1 MDKATKEV
9 STRGD
14 GGFGLAQNTQTELL
28 TIVFLACAGV
38 IIKLCFP
45 ENYSELG
52 NIGPASSTMWG
63 YGLTAIALSI
73 MAFMEIGLN
82 TSGSNES
89 SGGLFKYFSNIFH
102 IILTPIV
109 LTLFVVMYIIY
120 LNFSY
125 FTKINT
131 NQVTPDYHTYSY
143 MSLFLLIVQ
152 IICIAYYLRIHIN
165 EGITEK
171 ITDTIAKQIEIYKS
185 ITYIICTI
193 NFIFIVMIHINL
205 AFFSTDEVETKDT
218 E

>member
-1 MDKATKEV
+1 MSTATKEV
-9 STRGD
+9 SIRGD
-14 GGFGLAQNTQTELL
+14 NRGFGLAQNTQTELL

-45 ENYSELG
+45 ENYSKLG

-82 TSGSNES
+82 TSKNT
-89 SGGLFKYFSNIFH
+89 FSVANIFH

-152 IICIAYYLRIHIN
+152 IICIAYYLRSHIN
-165 EGITEK
+165 EEPSK
-171 ITDTIAKQIEIYKS
+171 EIAKQIEIYKCA
-185 ITYIICTI
+185 TYILCTI

-205 AFFSTDEVETKDT
+205 AFFSTDEVDTKVT

>member
-1 MDKATKEV
+1 MATAAKEV
-9 STRGD
+9 STTRGE

-82 TSGSNES
+82 TSKNT
-89 SGGLFKYFSNIFH
+89 FSVANIFH

-152 IICIAYYLRIHIN
+152 IICIAYYLRSHIN
-165 EGITEK
+165 GETTKE
-171 ITDTIAKQIEIYKS
+171 IAKQIEIYKCA
-185 ITYIICTI
+185 TYILCTI

-205 AFFSTDEVETKDT
+205 AFFSTDEVDTKVT

>member
-1 MDKATKEV
+1 MAAVPGV
-9 STRGD
+9 SNISGKD
-14 GGFGLAQNTQTELL
+14 GFGLAQNPQTELL

-38 IIKLCFP
+38 MIKLCFP

-52 NIGPASSTMWG
+52 NIGPASSTIWG

-73 MAFMEIGLN
+73 MAFMEIGQN
-82 TSGSNES
+82 TQTST
-89 SGGLFKYFSNIFH
+89 FSVANIFH
-102 IILTPIV
+102 IILTPII

-143 MSLFLLIVQ
+143 MSLFLLIVK
-152 IICIAYYLRIHIN
+152 IICIAYYLRSHITGGN
-165 EGITEK
+165 KRE
-171 ITDTIAKQIEIYKS
+171 IEIYKCA
-185 ITYIICTI
+185 TYILCTI

-205 AFFSTDEVETKDT
+205 AFFSTDEVDKKDT
-218 E
+218 V

>member
-1 MDKATKEV
+1 MDTKEV
-9 STRGD
+9 SITRGYR
-14 GGFGLAQNTQTELL
+14 GFGLAQNTQTELL

-82 TSGSNES
+82 TSKSKES
-89 SGGLFKYFSNIFH
+89 SGDLFKYFSNIFH

-152 IICIAYYLRIHIN
+152 IICIAYYLRSHIIN
-165 EGITEK
+165 EETSKE
-171 ITDTIAKQIEIYKS
+171 IEIYKCA
-185 ITYIICTI
+185 TYILCTI

-205 AFFSTDEVETKDT
+205 AFFSTDEVDTKVK
-218 E
+218 EQYIK

>member
-52 NIGPASSTMWG
+52 NIGPASSTIWG

-143 MSLFLLIVQ
+143 MSLFLLIVK
-152 IICIAYYLRIHIN
+152 IICIAYYLRSHIIGGN
-165 EGITEK
+165 TRE
-171 ITDTIAKQIEIYKS
+171 IEIYKCA
-185 ITYIICTI
+185 TYILCTI

-205 AFFSTDEVETKDT
+205 AFFSTDEVDTKVK
-218 E
+218 EQYIK